1 MESGKLVS
9 GDKRLEQ
16 ALETVRTSPKEAEK
30 FAADPEG
37 YLKNKGV
44 NTEGLKFGA
53 GHHELSDAELE
64 HVAGGKKAP
73 AAGVCGSVGCVAC
86 ITVGN

>member
-16 ALETVRTSPKEAEK
+16 ALEKVRTSPKEAEK

-44 NTEGLKFGA
+44 ETEGLKFGA
-53 GHHELSDAELE
+53 RDPELSDGDLE
-64 HVAGGKKAP
+64 NVAGGLQEAI
-73 AAGVCGSVGCVAC
+73 GICGSVGCIAC
-86 ITVGN
+86 VTVGN